1 MNQAKN
7 GVRLTGIIAGTAV
20 VCATLL
26 CGCSQTGSTGAT
38 TTKVGVETP
47 TGNTNMQ
54 EVVITASRQSAPP
67 KG

>member
-1 MNQAKN
+1 MYQAQN
-7 GVRLTGIIAGTAV
+7 GIRLTGMIAGTAA

-26 CGCSQTGSTGAT
+26 CGCSQTGATAAT
-38 TTKVGVETP
+38 TKATVEAP
-47 TGNTNMQ
+47 AGNAGMQ

>member
-1 MNQAKN
+1 MNQAQN
-7 GVRLTGIIAGTAV
+7 GIRLTGMIAGTAA

-26 CGCSQTGSTGAT
+26 CGCSQTGSTAT
-38 TTKVGVETP
+38 TTKATVEAP
-47 TGNTNMQ
+47 AGNAGMQ

>member
-1 MNQAKN
+1 MNQAQN
-7 GVRLTGIIAGTAV
+7 GIRLAGIIAGTAA

-26 CGCSQTGSTGAT
+26 CGCSQTGSTAV
-38 TTKVGVETP
+38 TTKTAVEAP
-47 TGNTNMQ
+47 AGNASMQ

>member
-1 MNQAKN
+1 MNQAQN
-7 GVRLTGIIAGTAV
+7 GIRLTGIIAGTAV
-20 VCATLL
+20 VCTTLM
-26 CGCSQTGSTGAT
+26 CGCSQTGSTAA
-38 TTKVGVETP
+38 TTKVGVEAP

>member
-1 MNQAKN
+1 MNQAQN
-7 GVRLTGIIAGTAV
+7 GIRLTGIIAGTAA

-26 CGCSQTGSTGAT
+26 CGCSQTESTAT
-38 TTKVGVETP
+38 TKAAVEAP
-47 TGNTNMQ
+47 AGNTSMQ